1 MTEEKSL
8 DGIEVGYPGSISG
21 ADIPKCLSTIAPRFT
36 LNNVRMKLLNAV
48 RRQGFWHQELRKLR
62 ECPAHLVGFIMRRAV
77 CDASVALRVSFV

>member
-36 LNNVRMKLLNAV
+36 LNNVRIERRWLSVV
-48 RRQGFWHQELRKLR
+48 RVFGTKS
-62 ECPAHLVGFIMRRAV
+62 CVN
-77 CDASVALRVSFV
+77 